1 MWFLTLFA
9 CIKPAGPVQAPTPL
23 DLRVAPVVTSYDTA
37 LIALGGEAL
46 VEELSAEIAAHAL
59 RAAPITELGAL
70 ASARNADARLAAL
83 GDGPVLLVEAAPR
96 FSSQMAG
103 RYRWTVDVTLALRG
117 VGAPEDRTFTVP
129 VALVYDHERE
139 LAAVDAAAPAIA
151 SELREVLD
159 HALSAP

>member
-1 MWFLTLFA
+1 
-9 CIKPAGPVQAPTPL
+9 
-23 DLRVAPVVTSYDTA
+23 
-37 LIALGGEAL
+37 
-46 VEELSAEIAAHAL
+46 
-59 RAAPITELGAL
+59 
-70 ASARNADARLAAL
+70 
-83 GDGPVLLVEAAPR
+83 
-96 FSSQMAG
+96 MAG